1 MRAEPLVALRP
12 AGLGDSDRL
21 REWRNDPVTR
31 AASRNTAEATPDEHA
46 AWLARRL
53 GDPDTRIFIVEHRG
67 EPSGTVRV
75 DRLAGDRGE
84 IHVSL
89 APEARGHRLAAPALR
104 AAARRGAA
112 ELGLATIEATVRE
125 DNVPSL
131 RAFARAGFEP
141 AGRDG
146 DFVILV
152 WRP

>member
-1 MRAEPLVALRP
+1 V
-12 AGLGDSDRL
+12 
-21 REWRNDPVTR
+21 
-31 AASRNTAEATPDEHA
+31 
-46 AWLARRL
+46 
-53 GDPDTRIFIVEHRG
+53 
-67 EPSGTVRV
+67 GTVRV

-89 APEARGHRLAAPALR
+89 APEARGRRLAAPALR

-112 ELGLATIEATVRE
+112 ELGLASVAANVRE
-125 DNVPSL
+125 DNAPSL

-146 DFVILV
+146 GWIVLA